1 VDIRSEGSL
10 TGDII
15 SRRISVEDGAMLRG
29 SVQLA
34 PADKQE
40 KAARSE
46 TSKVMAASAG
56 K

>member
-1 VDIRSEGSL
+1 
-10 TGDII
+10 
-15 SRRISVEDGAMLRG
+15 VEDGALLRG

-40 KAARSE
+40 KASRPE
-46 TSKVMAASAG
+46 MPKVMAAGAG